1 MKKYLLYYYTND
13 YKIRRYIYIYAAN
26 IDEAWEKAE
35 KLYGKEN
42 LECMSGKS

>member
-1 MKKYLLYYYTND
+1 MNKYLLYYYKDN
-13 YKIRRYIYIYAAN
+13 YQKRMYIYIYAQN

-42 LECMSGKS
+42 LEVMSGKK